1 MNYRFGWE
9 IYSILVRWTLTVK
22 ENGAKRGKQITLS
35 SVGVLNEYVIFRI
48 IFIPLCLSWTSLLI
62 LYSTAL
68 LLRKNPTTNYF
79 TTSVNMQAVES
90 RTRHSY
96 SHSIVIII
104 EFANLYNQHSKSVV
118 SVPKALSSAQL
129 NLYMSGAK
137 RFLFRSLKTESTFFR
152 HNPVTGSHISGKRN
166 DCP

>member
-1 MNYRFGWE
+1 M
-9 IYSILVRWTLTVK
+9 TVK

-35 SVGVLNEYVIFRI
+35 SVDVLNEYVIFLNYLHPI
-48 IFIPLCLSWTSLLI
+48 ALVLDLSSNTIFHR
-62 LYSTAL
+62 TASA
-68 LLRKNPTTNYF
+68 KKIDKINHF
-79 TTSVNMQAVES
+79 TTSVNMPAVEL
-90 RTRHSY
+90 RTLHSY
-96 SHSIVIII
+96 PHSIVIII